1 MRVANCKSSLYKLS
15 RSSLSKF
22 IEINSTEYDQLYISI
37 IFKLENQKVM
47 TTNHLIL
54 VLIIVLHSIWLVSY
68 LNCIFYAFFVKW
80 FSILLKFI
88 NKYFRWSRWC
98 TRTQSCINTIYLY
111 KTCYKLNRKREWP
124 MPNKIKIHGI
134 FHKSKNH
141 NSGKPNN
148 INKKLDIYYEPSCWP
163 FLENFVNEIL
173 FFPKSLT

>member
-1 MRVANCKSSLYKLS
+1 M
-15 RSSLSKF
+15 
-22 IEINSTEYDQLYISI
+22 IN
-37 IFKLENQKVM
+37 
-47 TTNHLIL
+47 
-54 VLIIVLHSIWLVSY
+54 VLHSIWLVSY

-98 TRTQSCINTIYLY
+98 TRTQSCINIICLY
-111 KTCYKLNRKREWP
+111 KTCYKFNRKREWP

-148 INKKLDIYYEPSCWP
+148 INKKLDIYIMNQVADLFWKTLWTKYYSFQNPWLNS
-163 FLENFVNEIL
+163 LELLRLHVV
-173 FFPKSLT
+173 KSMNTNCQLECNI

>member
-1 MRVANCKSSLYKLS
+1 M
-15 RSSLSKF
+15 
-22 IEINSTEYDQLYISI
+22 IN
-37 IFKLENQKVM
+37 
-47 TTNHLIL
+47 
-54 VLIIVLHSIWLVSY
+54 VLHSIWFVSY

-98 TRTQSCINTIYLY
+98 TRTQSCINTIFLY

-148 INKKLDIYYEPSCWP
+148 INKKLDIYIMNQVADLFWKTLWTKYYSFQNPWLNS
-163 FLENFVNEIL
+163 LELLRLHVV
-173 FFPKSLT
+173 KSMNTNCQLECNI